1 MLRNKGMPFC
11 RPLSV
16 NKMTL
21 IKKLDLFILKKFLLV
36 FAAAFCITLFVF
48 MMQFT
53 WRYVDELIGKGLT
66 LDILARFY
74 WYMGITLMP
83 QSLPLAVLL
92 ASLITFG
99 NMAEQLELLAMK
111 AAGVPLIRI
120 MQPIFIVVLLLTGT
134 SFYFQNKAAPEAQVS
149 MRQLLFS
156 MKQTS
161 PALEIPEGQFY
172 NGVPKVNLFVQRKTA
187 ETGMLYDVII
197 YKTDRGFDRAQIV
210 LADSGKLEM
219 SADKMHLFLELWQGE
234 QFESLQGQSGLG
246 LQQTADMPYDRES
259 FDYKKF
265 IIDFDANFSMMDAE
279 ALRNMPETKNMREIE
294 QSVDSMNL
302 VMDSLGTS
310 YYDNM
315 RRAYLRNPEILRR
328 DSAKF
333 VAAVEHVAHFDTILA
348 KQTRRKVSNAVQ
360 GARNAVQSYIFD
372 LDWKSKTIDY
382 NEGQVRRHWLEWH
395 KKMALALSCLLFFFI
410 GAPLGAIISKGGL
423 GMPAVV
429 SVLIFIAY
437 FIVDTAAFKMA
448 RDGSIAVWLGTWVSP
463 LILLPCGTYL
473 TIMAN
478 RDSVV
483 FNKDAYVLF
492 FRRFFGLR
500 TKRNLWKKEVII
512 YEPDY
517 AALYTEVVKL
527 SEEFQYY
534 RERKKLYRA
543 PNYKHIFFRRRVD
556 HTMEDLND
564 RLEAVVDQLSNS
576 RNQQILREINKL
588 PQIYVYA
595 HTHPFARKRYNI
607 LVGVCLPIGFL
618 MWLRIWR
625 FRLRLMKD
633 IKQIVKRMD
642 RLHGLI
648 GQELEKTQG

>member
-1 MLRNKGMPFC
+1 MLRNRGLTQSF
-11 RPLSV
+11 PLIGT
-16 NKMTL
+16 KMTL

-66 LDILARFY
+66 LDVLAQFY

-120 MQPIFIVVLLLTGT
+120 MRPMLIVVLLLTGT
-134 SFYFQNKAAPEAQVS
+134 SFYFQNKTAPEAQVS
-149 MRQLLFS
+149 LRQLLFS

-210 LADSGKLEM
+210 LADSGKIVM

-259 FDYKKF
+259 FEYKKL
-265 IIDFDANFSMMDAE
+265 IIDFDANFNMMDAE
-279 ALRNMPETKNMREIE
+279 ALRNMPETKNMHQLELG
-294 QSVDSMNL
+294 VDSINQVL
-302 VMDSLGTS
+302 DSLGTS

-328 DSAKF
+328 DSAKYL
-333 VAAVEHVAHFDTILA
+333 VAVEQVAHFDTILA

-372 LDWKSKTIDY
+372 LDWKSKTVEY
-382 NEGQVRRHWLEWH
+382 SERQVRNHWLEWH
-395 KKMALALSCLLFFFI
+395 KKMALSLSCLLFFFI
-410 GAPLGAIISKGGL
+410 GAPLGAIIGKGGL

-429 SVLIFIAY
+429 SILIFIAY
-437 FIVDTAAFKMA
+437 FIVDTATFKMA

-463 LILLPCGTYL
+463 LVLLPCGTYL
-473 TIMAN
+473 TVMAN

-483 FNKDAYVLF
+483 FNKDAYIQF
-492 FRRFFGLR
+492 FRRLFGLR

-512 YEPDY
+512 YDPDY

-527 SEEFQYY
+527 SEEFQFY

-556 HTMEDLND
+556 HTMEDLNE
-564 RLEAVVDQLSNS
+564 RLESVVEQLSNS

-588 PQIYVYA
+588 PQIYVHA

-607 LVGVCLPIGFL
+607 LVGLCLPIGFL

-648 GQELEKTQG
+648 GQELQKQ

>member
-1 MLRNKGMPFC
+1 
-11 RPLSV
+11 
-16 NKMTL
+16 MTL

-66 LDILARFY
+66 LDILAKFY

-120 MQPIFIVVLLLTGT
+120 MKPILMVVLLLTGT
-134 SFYFQNKAAPEAQVS
+134 SFFFQNKAAPEAQVS

-172 NGVPKVNLFVQRKTA
+172 NGVPKVNLYVKRKTA

-246 LQQTADMPYDRES
+246 LQKTADAPYDRES

-279 ALRNMPETKNMREIE
+279 ALRNMPETKNMHEIE
-294 QSVDSMNL
+294 LSVDSMNL

-315 RRAYLRNPEILRR
+315 RRAYLRNPELPTR
-328 DSAKF
+328 DSARF
-333 VAAVEHVAHFDTILA
+333 VTAVAHVEHFDSILA
-348 KQTRRKVSNAVQ
+348 HQTRRKVSNAVQ
-360 GARNAVQSYIFD
+360 GARNSVQSYIFD

-395 KKMALALSCLLFFFI
+395 KKMALSLSCLLFFFI
-410 GAPLGAIISKGGL
+410 GAPLGAIIGKGGL

-429 SVLIFIAY
+429 SILIFIAY
-437 FIVDTAAFKMA
+437 FIVDTATFKMA

-463 LILLPCGTYL
+463 LVLLPCGTYL
-473 TIMAN
+473 TVMAN

-483 FNKDAYVLF
+483 FNKDAYIRF
-492 FRRFFGLR
+492 FRRLFGLR

-512 YEPDY
+512 YDPDY
-517 AALYTEVVKL
+517 EMLYTEVLNL
-527 SEEFQYY
+527 SKEFQFY
-534 RERKKLYRA
+534 RNRKKLYRA
-543 PNYKHIFFRRRVD
+543 PNYMHIFFRRRVD
-556 HTMEDLND
+556 HTMEDLNE
-564 RLEAVVDQLSNS
+564 RLEAVVEQLSNS

-588 PQIYVYA
+588 PQIYIYA

-607 LVGVCLPIGFL
+607 LVGVCFPIGFL
-618 MWLRIWR
+618 MWIRIWR

-633 IKQIVKRMD
+633 IKRIVKRMD

-648 GQELEKTQG
+648 GAELERNKQARE

>member
-1 MLRNKGMPFC
+1 MLRNRGLTQSF
-11 RPLSV
+11 PLIGT
-16 NKMTL
+16 KMTL

-66 LDILARFY
+66 LDVLAQFY

-120 MQPIFIVVLLLTGT
+120 MRPMLIVVLLLTGT
-134 SFYFQNKAAPEAQVS
+134 SFYFQNKTAPEAQVS
-149 MRQLLFS
+149 LRQLLFS

-172 NGVPKVNLFVQRKTA
+172 NGVPKVNLVVQRKTA

-210 LADSGKLEM
+210 LADSGKIVM

-259 FDYKKF
+259 FEYKKL
-265 IIDFDANFSMMDAE
+265 IIDFDANFNMMDAE
-279 ALRNMPETKNMREIE
+279 ALRNMPETKNMHQLELG
-294 QSVDSMNL
+294 VDSINQVL
-302 VMDSLGTS
+302 DSLGTS

-328 DSAKF
+328 DSAKYL
-333 VAAVEHVAHFDTILA
+333 VAVEQVAHFDTILA

-372 LDWKSKTIDY
+372 LDWKSKTVEY
-382 NEGQVRRHWLEWH
+382 SERQVRNHWLEWH
-395 KKMALALSCLLFFFI
+395 KKMALSLSCLLFFFI
-410 GAPLGAIISKGGL
+410 GAPLGAIIGKGGL

-429 SVLIFIAY
+429 SILIFIAY
-437 FIVDTAAFKMA
+437 FIVDTATFKMA

-463 LILLPCGTYL
+463 LVLLPCGTYL
-473 TIMAN
+473 TVMAN

-483 FNKDAYVLF
+483 FNKDAYIQF
-492 FRRFFGLR
+492 FRRLFGLR

-512 YEPDY
+512 YDPDY

-527 SEEFQYY
+527 SEEFQFY

-556 HTMEDLND
+556 HTMEDLNE
-564 RLEAVVDQLSNS
+564 RLESVVEQLSNS

-588 PQIYVYA
+588 PQIYVHA

-607 LVGVCLPIGFL
+607 LVGLCLPIGFL

-648 GQELEKTQG
+648 GQELQKQ

>member
-1 MLRNKGMPFC
+1 MM
-11 RPLSV
+11 
-16 NKMTL
+16 
-21 IKKLDLFILKKFLLV
+21 V

-53 WRYVDELIGKGLT
+53 WRYLDELIGKGLT
-66 LDILARFY
+66 LDVLAQFY

-111 AAGVPLIRI
+111 AAGVALIRI
-120 MQPIFIVVLLLTGT
+120 MQPILIVVVLLPGI
-134 SFYFQNKAAPEAQVS
+134 SFYFQNKAAPEAQVI
-149 MRQLLFS
+149 MLQLLFS

-161 PALEIPEGQFY
+161 PVLEIPEGQFY
-172 NGVPKVNLFVQRKTA
+172 SGVPQVNLFVQRKTPQ
-187 ETGMLYDVII
+187 TGMLYDVII

-246 LQQTADMPYDRES
+246 LQQSAEAPFDRES
-259 FDYKKF
+259 FEYKKF
-265 IIDFDANFSMMDAE
+265 IIDFDTNFSLMDAE
-279 ALRNMPETKNMREIE
+279 ALRNMPETKNMRQIE
-294 QSVDSMNL
+294 LSVDSMNL

-315 RRAYLRNPEILRR
+315 RRAYLRNPDILRR
-328 DSAKF
+328 DSAKYI
-333 VAAVEHVAHFDTILA
+333 AAVEHVAHFDTILA

-429 SVLIFIAY
+429 SVLIFILY
-437 FIVDTAAFKMA
+437 FMIDTAAFKMA

-463 LILLPCGTYL
+463 IILFPCGAYL

-483 FNKDAYVLF
+483 FNKDAYILF
-492 FRRFFGLR
+492 FRRFFGVR

-517 AALYTEVVKL
+517 ENLYAEVVKL
-527 SEEFQYY
+527 SEEFQFY

-556 HTMEDLND
+556 HTMEDLNE
-564 RLEAVVDQLSNS
+564 RLEAVVEQLSNS
-576 RNQQILREINKL
+576 RNQQILREINKI

-607 LVGVCLPIGFL
+607 LVGLCFPIGIL
-618 MWLRIWR
+618 MWFRIWR

-648 GQELEKTQG
+648 GAEIQKDKR